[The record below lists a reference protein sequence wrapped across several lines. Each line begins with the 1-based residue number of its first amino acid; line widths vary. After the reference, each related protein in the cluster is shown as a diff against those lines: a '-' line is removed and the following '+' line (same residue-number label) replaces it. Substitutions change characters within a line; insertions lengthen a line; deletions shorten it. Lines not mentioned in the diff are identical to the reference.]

1 MALIAR
7 YDEKLHFGESGAYG
21 NACTFPSGNV
31 IKVDKGQVGRM
42 RVEIEQT
49 VTATA
54 GTSVIFAVQGSNDNS
69 TYVTVE
75 ESPSVLT
82 AALTKGAKFSV
93 AVPPSFNYTY
103 IRVAAIGTGNF
114 TAGKFD
120 AWLDVY
126 QGA

>member
-1 MALIAR
+1 MLISRMDA
-7 YDEKLHFGESGAYG
+7 KLHFGESGAYG
-21 NACTFPSGNV
+21 NAGTYTCADV
-31 IKVDKGQVGRM
+31 IKLDKAQAGRM
-42 RVEIEQT
+42 RCEIKQT
-49 VTATA
+49 VAA
-54 GTSVIFAVQGSNDNS
+54 ASGTSVVFAVQGSNDNS

-75 ESPSVLT
+75 QSPSVLT
-82 AALTKGAKFSV
+82 ANLTAGATFSV

-103 IRVAAIGTGNF
+103 IRVVAIGTGNF

>member
-1 MALIAR
+1 MIISRMDA
-7 YDEKLHFGESGAYG
+7 KLHFGESGAYG
-21 NACTFPSGNV
+21 NAGTFPSANV
-31 IKVDKGQVGRM
+31 IKLDKAQAGRM
-42 RVEIEQT
+42 RCEIKQT
-49 VTATA
+49 VAATA

-75 ESPSVLT
+75 ESPSILT
-82 AALTKGAKFSV
+82 ASLTAGAKFSV
-93 AVPPSFNYTY
+93 AVPPDFNYTY
-103 IRVAAIGTGNF
+103 MRVAAIGTGNF

>member
-1 MALIAR
+1 MLISRMDA
-7 YDEKLHFGESGAYG
+7 KLHFGESGAYG
-21 NACTFPSGNV
+21 NAGTFASANV
-31 IKVDKGQVGRM
+31 IKLDKAQAGRM
-42 RVEIEQT
+42 RCEIKQT
-49 VTATA
+49 VAATA
-54 GTSVIFAVQGSNDNS
+54 GTSVVFAVQGSNDNS
-69 TYVTVE
+69 NWVTVE

-82 AALTKGAKFSV
+82 ANLTAGATFSV

-103 IRVAAIGTGNF
+103 IRVVAIGTGNF

>member
-1 MALIAR
+1 MLISRMDA
-7 YDEKLHFGESGAYG
+7 KLHFGESGAYG
-21 NACTFPSGNV
+21 NAGTFPSANV
-31 IKVDKGQVGRM
+31 IKMDKAQPGRM
-42 RVEIEQT
+42 RVEIKQT
-49 VTATA
+49 VSATA

-75 ESPSVLT
+75 ESPAVLT
-82 AALTKGAKFSV
+82 ANLTAGATFSV
-93 AVPPSFNYTY
+93 AVPPDFNYKY
-103 IRVAAIGTGNF
+103 IRVAAIGTGKF